1 MGIGGNVW
9 FGIESKSF
17 EISVESLKGKIS
29 GVITERGWS
38 FLLWIRFGDGG
49 LSLFLEG
56 VEFCC
61 QKENLKVFSKSW
73 LEGGRSYRLQLRI
86 NEVGR
91 FLLCSIFSVE
101 GKRFVLI
108 FPKGKGLPGGWAVFA
123 QKLRSCGV
131 VLPHEVAE
139 VLLAGDTSMQRKAAM
154 GLKDLLPLA
163 GSDGCASEGQVIS
176 FGCNLGVL
184 TLLTMHPSTGAGEVE
199 RVLLEGVRVFNG
211 KVLMLDRWSPETG
224 LLKEGVQARSAWV
237 RLVGL
242 LLFLGTKRSLNRWV
256 MPVGVASS
264 KDWLEA
270 REKMMG
276 APCVPR
282 RVESLALKLRS
293 KRGEMASGDR
303 LEAVDGTDSTVF
315 SAEKLQFVAQ
325 ETDGVEA
332 EENKSLSAVGQ
343 L

>member
-1 MGIGGNVW
+1 MKKISFMGIGGNVW

-17 EISVESLKGKIS
+17 EISVEFLKGKIS

-163 GSDGCASEGQVIS
+163 EAMGVPRRGTSDIIWLQFGGINSFNKLQSLNWCLVGRWGDFSNDAPLLPPLKEWVRFQWSLKGNLKLSLLGGSLILFDFE
-176 FGCNLGVL
+176 L
-184 TLLTMHPSTGAGEVE
+184 AGEVE

-256 MPVGVASS
+256 MPVGVF
-264 KDWLEA
+264 KE
-270 REKMMG
+270 
-276 APCVPR
+276 
-282 RVESLALKLRS
+282 
-293 KRGEMASGDR
+293 
-303 LEAVDGTDSTVF
+303 
-315 SAEKLQFVAQ
+315 
-325 ETDGVEA
+325 
-332 EENKSLSAVGQ
+332 
-343 L
+343 